1 MRRRRRRAASGQLSP
16 YSVAPPP
23 DLGQFPS
30 WRDGNCPRSAGR
42 RGPADVPA
50 ASDRAGLSGP
60 FNLARGADGGW
71 VGHME
76 HQIDGLVV
84 DGDHEVATLLARWE
98 MIRNAAL
105 SRRQSMELMKE
116 VVPSWT

>member
-1 MRRRRRRAASGQLSP
+1 MDSFRHGLTETVQDLHGCG
-16 YSVAPPP
+16 SV
-23 DLGQFPS
+23 
-30 WRDGNCPRSAGR
+30 
-42 RGPADVPA
+42 PADIGLHV
-50 ASDRAGLSGP
+50 GLSGP

-76 HQIDGLVV
+76 HQIDCLVV

-105 SRRQSMELMKE
+105 SRRQSIALMKE
-116 VVPSWT
+116 VVTSWT